1 MKSLLPTAAAGL
13 LLLAAQP
20 AMAGLNDIFEAQ
32 KIEWHEGQGGQGVD
46 MSVLVYSFASFVL
59 GWCLRSGITYFTRL
73 METSS

>member
-1 MKSLLPTAAAGL
+1 
-13 LLLAAQP
+13 
-20 AMAGLNDIFEAQ
+20 
-32 KIEWHEGQGGQGVD
+32 